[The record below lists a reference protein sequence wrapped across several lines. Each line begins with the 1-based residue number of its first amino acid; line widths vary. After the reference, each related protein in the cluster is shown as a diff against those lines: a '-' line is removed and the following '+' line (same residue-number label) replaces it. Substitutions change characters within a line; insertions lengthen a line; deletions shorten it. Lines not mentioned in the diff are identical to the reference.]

1 MIRLFPGMIID
12 MTKKEGI
19 NMSTEKINVAK
30 IFGENVFNDTVMQ
43 ERLPKKVY
51 IKLKKTIEEGRELDL
66 ETADV
71 IAHEMK
77 EWAIEKGAT
86 HYTHWFLPLTG
97 VTAEKHDSF
106 ISAPQPS
113 GKVLMSFSGKE
124 LIKGEPDA
132 SSFPSGGL
140 RATFEARGYTA
151 WDCTS
156 PAFVRE
162 DAAGAT
168 LCIPTAFCSYT
179 GEALDQK
186 TPLLRSMEAINK
198 QALRLLKLFGN
209 TTSKKVTPSVGP
221 EQEYFLVD
229 AEKFEQRKD
238 LIYTGRTLFGAMPPK
253 GQELDDH
260 YFGTIRQRIAAFM
273 KDVNEELWK
282 VGVTAKT
289 QHNEV
294 APAQHELAP
303 IYAEAN
309 IAVDHNQ
316 IVMQTLKR
324 VACQHGMK
332 CLLHEKPFAGVNGS
346 GKHNNWSI
354 TTDDG
359 INMLDPGKTPH
370 ENTQFLLVLTCILR
384 AVNMHADLLRESAAD
399 PGNDHRLGANEAPP
413 AIISVFLGE
422 QLEDVL
428 QQLISTGEATH
439 SLKGGKLETG
449 VRTLPELSKDAT
461 DRNRT
466 SPFAF
471 TGNKFEFRMVGSRDS
486 IASPNIVLNTIVAEA
501 FADAC
506 DVLEKADDFDLAVHD
521 LIKKYA
527 TENQR
532 IVFNGD
538 GYSEAWVEE
547 AERRGLPNI
556 RSMVEAI
563 PAMVTDKAVS
573 LFERFGVFT
582 KAELESRAE
591 IQYETYAKAINI
603 EARTMIDMASKQFM
617 PAFIKYTKTLT
628 KTLADTVNAV
638 TAAGADASVQ
648 RASLDEVTTLMGE
661 TKKALDAL
669 IKVTDEAA
677 AKEEG
682 AVQANFYHSDVFPAM
697 EALRAPVDKL
707 EMIVDKEAWPMPSYG
722 DLIFEV

>member
-1 MIRLFPGMIID
+1 
-12 MTKKEGI
+12 
-19 NMSTEKINVAK
+19 MSDVINVAE
-30 IFGENVFNDTVMQ
+30 IFGEDVFNDTVMQ
-43 ERLPKKVY
+43 SRLPKKVY
-51 IKLKKTIEEGRELDL
+51 KDLKRMIQEGQELDL
-66 ETADV
+66 ATADV

-86 HYTHWFLPLTG
+86 HYTHWFQPLTG

-106 ISAPQPS
+106 ISAPMEN
-113 GKVLMSFSGKE
+113 GKVLMNFSGTE

-156 PAFVRE
+156 PAFVRH

-186 TPLLRSMEAINK
+186 TPLLRSMQAINE
-198 QALRLLKLFGN
+198 QSLRLLRLFGN
-209 TTSKKVTPSVGP
+209 TTAKKVIPSVGP

-229 AEKFEQRKD
+229 AEKFMQRKD

-260 YFGTIRQRIAAFM
+260 YFGTIRQRIAGFM
-273 KDVNEELWK
+273 KNVNEELWR

-303 IYAEAN
+303 IYAECN
-309 IAVDHNQ
+309 VAVDHNHL
-316 IVMQTLKR
+316 VMQTLKR

-359 INMLDPGKTPH
+359 KNLLDPGKTPH
-370 ENTQFLLVLTCILR
+370 ENLQFLLVLTCILK
-384 AVNMHADLLRESAAD
+384 AVDDHAALLRESAAD

-428 QQLISTGEATH
+428 EQIIETGSATH
-439 SLKGGKLETG
+439 SLKGGVLETG
-449 VRTLPELSKDAT
+449 VDTLPDLVKDAT

-501 FADAC
+501 FSEAC
-506 DVLEKADDFDLAVHD
+506 DVLEKADDFDKALSE
-521 LIKKYA
+521 LITKYA
-527 TENQR
+527 TEHKK
-532 IVFNGD
+532 IIFNGD
-538 GYSEAWVEE
+538 GYSDNWVEE
-547 AERRGLPNI
+547 AEKRGLPNI
-556 RSMVEAI
+556 KSMVEAI
-563 PAMVTDKAVS
+563 PALEDEKTIKV
-573 LFERFGVFT
+573 FEQFHVFT
-582 KAELESRAE
+582 EAELRSRVE
-591 IQYETYAKAINI
+591 IKYENYAKVINI
-603 EARTMIDMASKQFM
+603 EAKTMIDMASKQII
-617 PAFIKYTKTLT
+617 PAIIKYT
-628 KTLADTVNAV
+628 KTLADTVVAV
-638 TAAGADASVQ
+638 KAAGADADVQAEALAEVSVLLKE
-648 RASLDEVTTLMGE
+648 AKE
-661 TKKALDAL
+661 ALAAL

-677 AKEEG
+677 TKEEG
-682 AVQANFYHSDVFPAM
+682 EEQAKFFKFTVFPAM

-722 DLIFEV
+722 DLMFEV

>member
-1 MIRLFPGMIID
+1 
-12 MTKKEGI
+12 
-19 NMSTEKINVAK
+19 MSERFNVAD
-30 IFGENVFNDTVMQ
+30 IFGEDVFNDTVMQ

-51 IKLKKTIEEGRELDL
+51 KDLKKTIEEGKELDL
-66 ETADV
+66 ATADV

-86 HYTHWFLPLTG
+86 HYTHWFQPLTG

-106 ISAPQPS
+106 ISAPLPS

-156 PAFVRE
+156 PAFVRH

-186 TPLLRSMEAINK
+186 TPLLRSMQVINE
-198 QALRLLKLFGN
+198 QSLRLLRLFGN
-209 TTSKKVTPSVGP
+209 TTAKKVTPSVGP

-229 AEKFEQRKD
+229 AKKFMQRKD

-260 YFGTIRQRIAAFM
+260 YFGTIRQRIAGFM
-273 KDVNEELWK
+273 KDVNEQLWK
-282 VGVTAKT
+282 VGVSSKT

-309 IAVDHNQ
+309 VALDHNHL
-316 IVMQTLKR
+316 VMQTLKR

-346 GKHNNWSI
+346 GKHDNI
-354 TTDDG
+354 
-359 INMLDPGKTPH
+359 
-370 ENTQFLLVLTCILR
+370 QFLLVLTCILK
-384 AVNMHADLLRESAAD
+384 AVDEHADLLRESAAD

-413 AIISVFLGE
+413 AIVSVFLGE

-428 QQLISTGEATH
+428 NQLISTGEATH
-439 SLKGGKLETG
+439 SLAEGILKTG
-449 VRTLPELSKDAT
+449 VDTLPDFTKDAT

-466 SPFAF
+466 SRFAF
-471 TGNKFEFRMVGSRDS
+471 TGNKFEFRMVGARDS
-486 IASPNIVLNTIVAEA
+486 LAGPNVVLN
-501 FADAC
+501 
-506 DVLEKADDFDLAVHD
+506 

-527 TENQR
+527 TEHQR
-532 IVFNGD
+532 IVFGGN
-538 GYSEAWVEE
+538 GYSDEWVAE

-556 RSMVEAI
+556 KSMVEAI
-563 PAMVTDKAVS
+563 PALTTDRAIN
-573 LFERFGVFT
+573 LFEKYKVFT

-591 IQYETYAKAINI
+591 IKYENYSKAINI
-603 EARTMIDMASKQFM
+603 EARTMIDMATKQII
-617 PAFIKYTKTLT
+617 PAVIKYTKE
-628 KTLADTVNAV
+628 LADTINAV
-638 TAAGADASVQ
+638 KAAGADVSVQ
-648 RASLDEVTTLMGE
+648 SELLTEISALLVESKSALKALTEVTE
-661 TKKALDAL
+661 KA
-669 IKVTDEAA
+669 VEM
-677 AKEEG
+677 EEG
-682 AVQANFYHSDVFPAM
+682 EEQARYYHFTVVQAMA
-697 EALRAPVDKL
+697 ALRSPVDKL

-722 DLIFEV
+722 DLMFEV

>member
-1 MIRLFPGMIID
+1 MGEYVNP
-12 MTKKEGI
+12 
-19 NMSTEKINVAK
+19 AK

-43 ERLPKKVY
+43 ERLPKNVY
-51 IKLKKTIEEGRELDL
+51 KKLKKIIEEGGELDL
-66 ETADV
+66 ATADT

-86 HYTHWFLPLTG
+86 HYTHWFQPLTG
-97 VTAEKHDSF
+97 TTAEKHDSL
-106 ISAPQPS
+106 ITAPMPN

-156 PAFVRE
+156 PAFVRQ

-186 TPLLRSMEAINK
+186 TPLLRSMEALNV
-198 QALRLLKLFGN
+198 QSLRLLKLFGN

-229 AEKFEQRKD
+229 AEKFLQRKD

-253 GQELDDH
+253 GQEMDDH
-260 YFGTIRQRIAAFM
+260 YFGTIRQRIASFM
-273 KDVNEELWK
+273 KEVNIELWK
-282 VGVTAKT
+282 MGVTAKT

-294 APAQHELAP
+294 APAQHELAS
-303 IYAEAN
+303 IYSEAN
-309 IAVDHNQ
+309 VAVDNNQ
-316 IVMQTLKR
+316 LVMQTLKR
-324 VACQHGMK
+324 IACQHGLK

-359 INMLDPGKTPH
+359 INLLEPGKTPH
-370 ENTQFLLVLTCILR
+370 ENIQFLLVLSCVLK
-384 AVNMHADLLRESAAD
+384 AVDVHADLLRESAAD

-422 QLEDVL
+422 QLEDVVE
-428 QQLISTGEATH
+428 QLISTGNATK
-439 SLKGGKLETG
+439 SKKEGVLETG
-449 VRTLPELSKDAT
+449 VKTLPDLKKDAT

-486 IASPNIVLNTIVAEA
+486 VAAPNIVLNTIVAEA
-501 FADAC
+501 FRDAC
-506 DVLEKADDFDLAVHD
+506 DVLEGAENFEDAVHD
-521 LIKKYA
+521 LIKKNLS
-527 TENQR
+527 EHQR
-532 IVFNGD
+532 IIFNGD
-538 GYSEAWVEE
+538 GYADEWLAE

-556 RSMVEAI
+556 KSMVYAI
-563 PAMVTDKAVS
+563 PALTTDTAIK
-573 LFERFGVFT
+573 LFGDFKVFT
-582 KAELESRAE
+582 EAELVSRAE
-591 IQYETYAKAINI
+591 VKFENYAKTINI
-603 EARTMIDMASKQFM
+603 EAKTMIDMASKQII
-617 PAFIKYTKTLT
+617 PAVIKYATS
-628 KTLADTVNAV
+628 LAGSINTI
-638 TAAGADASVQ
+638 TAAGVTAVGVQ
-648 RASLDEVTTLMGE
+648 KNLLNE
-661 TKKALDAL
+661 TSALLEETQKALDEL
-669 IKVTDEAA
+669 IAIENAGCEMEDGEAKAKYYYEKVT
-677 AKEEG
+677 
-682 AVQANFYHSDVFPAM
+682 PAM

-707 EMIVDKEAWPMPSYG
+707 EMIVDKEMWPMPSYG
-722 DLIFEV
+722 DLMFEV

>member
-1 MIRLFPGMIID
+1 MSE
-12 MTKKEGI
+12 KEYF
-19 NMSTEKINVAK
+19 NVAD
-30 IFGENVFNDTVMQ
+30 IFGENVFNDAVMQ
-43 ERLPKKVY
+43 ERLPKKIY
-51 IKLKKTIEEGRELDL
+51 KKLHEVMEEGKELDL

-71 IAHEMK
+71 VAHEMK

-86 HYTHWFLPLTG
+86 HYTHWFQPLTG
-97 VTAEKHDSF
+97 TTAEKHDSF
-106 ISAPQPS
+106 ITAPMPN

-156 PAFVRE
+156 PAFVRQ

-186 TPLLRSMEAINK
+186 TPLLRSMEALNV
-198 QALRLLKLFGN
+198 QSLRLLKLFGN

-229 AEKFEQRKD
+229 AEKFLQRKD

-253 GQELDDH
+253 GQEMDDH
-260 YFGTIRQRIAAFM
+260 YFGTIRQRIAGFM
-273 KDVNEELWK
+273 KDVNIELWK
-282 VGVTAKT
+282 VGVASKT

-303 IYAEAN
+303 IYGEAN
-309 IAVDHNQ
+309 VAVDHNHL
-316 IVMQTLKR
+316 VMQTLKR

-346 GKHNNWSI
+346 GKHNNWSL

-359 INMLDPGKTPH
+359 KNLLEPGKTPH
-370 ENTQFLLVLTCILR
+370 ENVQFLLVLTCILK
-384 AVNMHADLLRESAAD
+384 AVDKHAALLRESAAD
-399 PGNDHRLGANEAPP
+399 VGNDHRLGANEAPP
-413 AIISVFLGE
+413 AIISIFLGD
-422 QLEDVL
+422 QLEDVIR
-428 QQLISTGEATH
+428 QLVDTGEATH
-439 SLKGGKLETG
+439 SLKGGRLETG
-449 VRTLPELSKDAT
+449 VSTLPDLAKDAT

-486 IASPNIVLNTIVAEA
+486 ISGSNVVLNTIVAEA
-501 FADAC
+501 FAEAC
-506 DVLEKADDFDLAVHD
+506 DVLEKADDFDMAVHD

-527 TENQR
+527 TEHQR
-532 IVFNGD
+532 IIFNGN
-538 GYSEAWVEE
+538 GYADAWVEE

-556 RSMVEAI
+556 KSMVEAV
-563 PAMVTDKAVS
+563 PALVTEDTVS
-573 LFERFGVFT
+573 MFEKFKVFT
-582 KAELESRAE
+582 KAELESRVE
-591 IQYETYAKAINI
+591 IKYENYSKAINI
-603 EARTMIDMASKQFM
+603 EARTMIDMASKQII
-617 PAFIKYTKTLT
+617 PAVIKYTKS
-628 KTLADTVNAV
+628 LADTVLAV
-638 TAAGADASVQ
+638 KEAGVDASVQ
-648 RASLDEVTTLMGE
+648 AGLLKE
-661 TKKALDAL
+661 TSALLAATKSALDAL
-669 IKVTDEAA
+669 SAVTDKAA
-677 AKEEG
+677 AMDEGEE
-682 AVQANFYHSDVFPAM
+682 QARFYHFDVVPAM
-697 EALRAPVDKL
+697 ETLRTPVDKL

>member
-556 RSMVEAI
+556 CSMVEAI

-617 PAFIKYTKTLT
+617 PAFIKYT

>member
-1 MIRLFPGMIID
+1 
-12 MTKKEGI
+12 
-19 NMSTEKINVAK
+19 MSEYYNVAE
-30 IFGENVFNDTVMQ
+30 IFGENVFNDAVMQ

-51 IKLKKTIEEGRELDL
+51 KKLKEVIGEGKELDL

-86 HYTHWFLPLTG
+86 HYTHWFQPLTG

-106 ISAPQPS
+106 ITAPMPN

-156 PAFVRE
+156 PAFVRQ

-186 TPLLRSMEAINK
+186 TPLLRSMEAINE
-198 QALRLLKLFGN
+198 QSLRLIRLFGN

-229 AEKFEQRKD
+229 REKYLKRKD
-238 LIYTGRTLFGAMPPK
+238 LIFTGRTLFGAMPPK
-253 GQELDDH
+253 GQEMEDH
-260 YFGTIRQRIAAFM
+260 YFGAIRERIAAYM
-273 KDVNEELWK
+273 KDVNKELWK
-282 VGVTAKT
+282 LGVTAKT

-309 IAVDHNQ
+309 VAVDNNQ
-316 IVMQTLKR
+316 LVMETLKK
-324 VACQHGMK
+324 VAGRHGLT

-354 TTDDG
+354 VTDDG
-359 INMLDPGKTPH
+359 INLLEPGKTPH
-370 ENTQFLLVLTCILR
+370 ENIQFLLVLTCILK
-384 AVNMHADLLRESAAD
+384 AVDKHADLLRESAAD
-399 PGNDHRLGANEAPP
+399 AGNDHRLGANEAPP

-422 QLEDVL
+422 QLQDVL
-428 QQLISTGEATH
+428 TQLISTSEATR
-439 SLKGGKLETG
+439 SLKREVLQTG
-449 VRTLPELSKDAT
+449 VKTLPDFRKDAT

-471 TGNKFEFRMVGSRDS
+471 TGNKFEFRMVGSNDS
-486 IASPNIVLNTIVAEA
+486 IAPPNVVLNSIVAEA
-501 FADAC
+501 FSDAC
-506 DVLEKADDFDLAVHD
+506 DYLEKEEDFDTAVHN
-521 LIKKYA
+521 LIKEQA
-527 TENQR
+527 IAHQR
-532 IVFNGD
+532 IVFNGN
-538 GYSEAWVEE
+538 GYSDEWVEE
-547 AERRGLPNI
+547 AGRRGLPNI
-556 RSMVEAI
+556 KSLVDAV
-563 PAMVTDKAVS
+563 PALTTEKSIA
-573 LFERFGVFT
+573 LFEKFNVFT
-582 KAELESRAE
+582 KAELESRTE
-591 IQYETYAKAINI
+591 ILYENYSKALNI
-603 EARTMIDMASKQFM
+603 EARTMIDMAGKQII
-617 PAFIKYTKTLT
+617 PSVIKYTTSLANSINAVKAACGDA
-628 KTLADTVNAV
+628 ADTSTQTELLVEASRLL
-638 TAAGADASVQ
+638 AGAKAALAKLQKTADKGSSMEGGREQAVYY
-648 RASLDEVTTLMGE
+648 RDEI
-661 TKKALDAL
+661 KADM
-669 IKVTDEAA
+669 D
-677 AKEEG
+677 
-682 AVQANFYHSDVFPAM
+682 
-697 EALRAPVDKL
+697 ALRAPVDQL
-707 EMIVDKEAWPMPSYG
+707 EMMVDKEMWPMPSYG

>member
-1 MIRLFPGMIID
+1 MGEYVNP
-12 MTKKEGI
+12 
-19 NMSTEKINVAK
+19 AK

-43 ERLPKKVY
+43 ERLPKNVY
-51 IKLKKTIEEGRELDL
+51 KKLKKIIEEGGELDL
-66 ETADV
+66 ATADT

-86 HYTHWFLPLTG
+86 HYTHWFQPLTG
-97 VTAEKHDSF
+97 TTAEKHDSF
-106 ISAPQPS
+106 ITAPMPN

-156 PAFVRE
+156 PAFVRQ

-186 TPLLRSMEAINK
+186 TPLLRSMEALNV
-198 QALRLLKLFGN
+198 QSLRLLKLFGN

-229 AEKFEQRKD
+229 AEKFLQRKD

-253 GQELDDH
+253 GQEMDDH
-260 YFGTIRQRIAAFM
+260 YFGTIRQRIASFM
-273 KDVNEELWK
+273 KEVNIELWK
-282 VGVTAKT
+282 MGVTAKT

-294 APAQHELAP
+294 APAQHELAS
-303 IYAEAN
+303 IYSEAN
-309 IAVDHNQ
+309 VAVDNNQ
-316 IVMQTLKR
+316 LVMQTLKR
-324 VACQHGMK
+324 IACQHGLK

-359 INMLDPGKTPH
+359 INLLEPGKTPH
-370 ENTQFLLVLTCILR
+370 ENIQFLLVLSCVLK
-384 AVNMHADLLRESAAD
+384 AVDVHADLLRESAAD

-422 QLEDVL
+422 QLEDVVE
-428 QQLISTGEATH
+428 QLISTGNATK
-439 SLKGGKLETG
+439 SKKEGVLETG
-449 VRTLPELSKDAT
+449 VKTLPDLKKDAT

-486 IASPNIVLNTIVAEA
+486 VAAPNIVLNTIVAEA
-501 FADAC
+501 FRDAC
-506 DVLEKADDFDLAVHD
+506 DVLEGAENFEDAVHD
-521 LIKKYA
+521 LIKKNLS
-527 TENQR
+527 EHQR
-532 IVFNGD
+532 IIFNGD
-538 GYSEAWVEE
+538 GYADEWLAE

-556 RSMVEAI
+556 KSMVYAI
-563 PAMVTDKAVS
+563 PALTTDTAIK
-573 LFERFGVFT
+573 LF
-582 KAELESRAE
+582 
-591 IQYETYAKAINI
+591 
-603 EARTMIDMASKQFM
+603 
-617 PAFIKYTKTLT
+617 
-628 KTLADTVNAV
+628 
-638 TAAGADASVQ
+638 
-648 RASLDEVTTLMGE
+648 
-661 TKKALDAL
+661 
-669 IKVTDEAA
+669 
-677 AKEEG
+677 
-682 AVQANFYHSDVFPAM
+682 
-697 EALRAPVDKL
+697 
-707 EMIVDKEAWPMPSYG
+707 G
-722 DLIFEV
+722 DF

>member
-1 MIRLFPGMIID
+1 
-12 MTKKEGI
+12 
-19 NMSTEKINVAK
+19 MSEFTNVAE
-30 IFGENVFNDTVMQ
+30 IFGSNVFNDAVMQ

-51 IKLKKTIEEGRELDL
+51 KELKKTIEEGKELDL
-66 ETADV
+66 ATADV

-86 HYTHWFLPLTG
+86 HYTHWFQPLTG

-106 ISAPQPS
+106 ISAPDKN

-156 PAFVRE
+156 PAFVRQ

-186 TPLLRSMEAINK
+186 TPLLRSMEAINTE
-198 QALRLLKLFGN
+198 ALRLLRLFGN
-209 TTSKKVTPSVGP
+209 TTSKRVTPSVGP

-229 AEKFEQRKD
+229 KAKYLQRKD

-260 YFGTIRQRIAAFM
+260 YFGNIRQRIAAFM
-273 KDVNEELWK
+273 KEVNEELWK
-282 VGVTAKT
+282 LGVTAKT

-303 IYAEAN
+303 IYAECN
-309 IAVDHNQ
+309 VAVDHNQ
-316 IVMQTLKR
+316 IVMKTLKM
-324 VACQHGMK
+324 VACRHGLQ

-359 INMLDPGKTPH
+359 INLLDPGTTPH
-370 ENTQFLLVLTCILR
+370 ENIQFLLVLACILK
-384 AVNMHADLLRESAAD
+384 AVDTHADLLRESAAD
-399 PGNDHRLGANEAPP
+399 VGNDHRLGANEAPP

-422 QLEDVL
+422 QLEDVVE
-428 QQLISTGEATH
+428 QLISTGEATH

-449 VRTLPELSKDAT
+449 VKTLPDLTKDAT

-471 TGNKFEFRMVGSRDS
+471 TGNKFEFRMVGSKDS
-486 IASPNIVLNTIVAEA
+486 IAAPNIVLNTIVAEA
-501 FADAC
+501 FAEAC
-506 DVLEKADDFDLAVHD
+506 DVLEKADDFEMAVHD
-521 LIKKYA
+521 LIKKYL
-527 TENQR
+527 TEHQR
-532 IVFNGD
+532 IIFNGN
-538 GYSEAWVEE
+538 GYSDAWVEE

-556 RSMVEAI
+556 KSMVDAI
-563 PAMVTDKAVS
+563 PALTTDKAIG
-573 LFERFGVFT
+573 LFEKFHVFT

-603 EARTMIDMASKQFM
+603 EAKAMIDIASKQII
-617 PAFIKYTKTLT
+617 PAVIKYTKS
-628 KTLADTVNAV
+628 LADTVNSV
-638 TAAGADASVQ
+638 TAAGAEASVQ
-648 RASLDEVTTLMGE
+648 SELLAETSGLLSDTKVALQKLIDLDKKSEEVPEGTEL
-661 TKKALDAL
+661 AHYFH
-669 IKVTDEAA
+669 
-677 AKEEG
+677 EEI
-682 AVQANFYHSDVFPAM
+682 VPAM
-697 EALRAPVDKL
+697 AELRAPVDAL
-707 EMIVDKEAWPMPSYG
+707 EMIVDKEMWPMPSYG
-722 DLIFEV
+722 DLMFEV

>member
-1 MIRLFPGMIID
+1 MGEYVNP
-12 MTKKEGI
+12 
-19 NMSTEKINVAK
+19 AK

-43 ERLPKKVY
+43 ERLPKNVY
-51 IKLKKTIEEGRELDL
+51 KKLKKIIEEGGELDL
-66 ETADV
+66 ATADT

-86 HYTHWFLPLTG
+86 HYTHWFQPLTG
-97 VTAEKHDSF
+97 ATAEKHDSF
-106 ISAPQPS
+106 ITAPMPN

-156 PAFVRE
+156 PAFVRQ

-186 TPLLRSMEAINK
+186 TPLLRSMEALNV
-198 QALRLLKLFGN
+198 QSLRLLKLFGN

-229 AEKFEQRKD
+229 AEKFLQRKD

-260 YFGTIRQRIAAFM
+260 YFGTIRQRIAGFM

-282 VGVTAKT
+282 VGVTSKT

-303 IYAEAN
+303 IYAECNVAL
-309 IAVDHNQ
+309 DHNH
-316 IVMQTLKR
+316 IIMQTLKR

-346 GKHNNWSI
+346 GKHDNWSL

-359 INMLDPGKTPH
+359 KNLLEPGKTPH
-370 ENTQFLLVLTCILR
+370 ENIQFLLVLTCILK
-384 AVNMHADLLRESAAD
+384 AVDRHADLLRESAAD

-428 QQLISTGEATH
+428 EQLISTGEATH
-439 SLKGGKLETG
+439 SLKGGKLQTG
-449 VRTLPELSKDAT
+449 VDTLPDLAKDAT

-486 IASPNIVLNTIVAEA
+486 ISGPNVVLNTIVAEA
-501 FADAC
+501 FSEAC
-506 DVLEKADDFDLAVHD
+506 DVLEKADNFDEAVHD
-521 LIKKYA
+521 LIKQYA
-527 TENQR
+527 TEHQR
-532 IVFNGD
+532 VVFNGN
-538 GYSEAWVEE
+538 GYSDAWVEE
-547 AERRGLPNI
+547 AEKRGLPNI

-563 PAMVTDKAVS
+563 PALTTEKAVS
-573 LFERFGVFT
+573 MFEKFKVFT

-591 IQYETYAKAINI
+591 IKFESYAKAINI
-603 EARTMIDMASKQFM
+603 EARTMIDMASKQII
-617 PAFIKYTKTLT
+617 PAIIKYTKD
-628 KTLADTVNAV
+628 LADTVVAV
-638 TAAGADASVQ
+638 KEAGADASVQ
-648 RASLDEVTTLMGE
+648 AELLTEVSGLLAE
-661 TKKALDAL
+661 TKKALEAL
-669 IKVTDEAA
+669 KVVTDQAA
-677 AKEEG
+677 AMEEG
-682 AVQANFYHSDVFPAM
+682 EDQARFYHFDVVPAM
-697 EALRAPVDKL
+697 EALRTPVDTL

>member
-1 MIRLFPGMIID
+1 
-12 MTKKEGI
+12 
-19 NMSTEKINVAK
+19 MSETGYLNVAE
-30 IFGENVFNDTVMQ
+30 IFGENVFNDAVMQ

-51 IKLKKTIEEGRELDL
+51 KKLKEVIQEGRELDL

-71 IAHEMK
+71 VAHEMK

-86 HYTHWFLPLTG
+86 HYTHWFQPLTG

-106 ISAPQPS
+106 ITAPMEN

-156 PAFVRE
+156 PAFVRH

-168 LCIPTAFCSYT
+168 LCIPTAFCSYK

-186 TPLLRSMEAINK
+186 TPLLRSMQAINE
-198 QALRLLKLFGN
+198 QSLRLLRLFGN

-229 AEKFEQRKD
+229 ADKFLQRKD

-260 YFGTIRQRIAAFM
+260 YFGTIRQRIAGFM

-282 VGVTAKT
+282 VGVTSKT

-303 IYAEAN
+303 IYAECNVAL
-309 IAVDHNQ
+309 DHNH

-346 GKHNNWSI
+346 GKHDNWSL

-359 INMLDPGKTPH
+359 KNLLEPGKTPH
-370 ENTQFLLVLTCILR
+370 ENIQFLLVLTCILK
-384 AVNMHADLLRESAAD
+384 AVDTHADLLRESAAD

-428 QQLISTGEATH
+428 EQLISTGEATH
-439 SLKGGKLETG
+439 SLKGGKLQTG
-449 VRTLPELSKDAT
+449 VDTLPDLAKDAT

-486 IASPNIVLNTIVAEA
+486 IAGPNVVLNTIVAEA
-501 FADAC
+501 FSEAC
-506 DVLEKADDFDLAVHD
+506 DVLEKADNFDEAVHD

-527 TENQR
+527 TEHQR
-532 IVFNGD
+532 VVFDGN
-538 GYSEAWVEE
+538 GYSDAWVEE

-563 PAMVTDKAVS
+563 PALTTDKAINM
-573 LFERFGVFT
+573 FEKFKVFT

-591 IQYETYAKAINI
+591 IKFESYAKAINI
-603 EARTMIDMASKQFM
+603 EARTMIDMASKQII
-617 PAFIKYTKTLT
+617 PAIIKYTKE
-628 KTLADTVNAV
+628 LADTVVAV
-638 TAAGADASVQ
+638 KEAGADASVQ
-648 RASLDEVTTLMGE
+648 AELLTEVSGLLAE
-661 TKKALDAL
+661 SKKALEAL
-669 IKVTDEAA
+669 KVVTDQAA
-677 AKEEG
+677 AMEEG
-682 AVQANFYHSDVFPAM
+682 EDQARFYHSDVVPAM

>member
-140 RATFEARGYTA
+140 RATFEARGYTM

-156 PAFVRE
+156 PAFVRK
-162 DAAGAT
+162 DAAGAI

-186 TPLLRSMEAINK
+186 TPLLRSMEAINA
-198 QALRLLKLFGN
+198 QALRLLRLFGN
-209 TTSKKVTPSVGP
+209 TTSKKVTPSVGA

-229 AEKFEQRKD
+229 ADKFLQRKD

-253 GQELDDH
+253 GQEMDDH
-260 YFGTIRQRIAAFM
+260 YFGTIRQRIASFM

-316 IVMQTLKR
+316 IIMQTLKR

-332 CLLHEKPFAGVNGS
+332 CLLHEKPFKGVNGS
-346 GKHNNWSI
+346 GKHNNWSL

-370 ENTQFLLVLTCILR
+370 ENIQFLLVLTCILK
-384 AVNMHADLLRESAAD
+384 AVNRHADLLRESAAD

-413 AIISVFLGE
+413 AIVSVFLGE
-422 QLEDVL
+422 QLEDVIE
-428 QQLISTGEATH
+428 QLISAGEATH
-439 SLKGGKLETG
+439 SIKGEKLATS
-449 VRTLPELSKDAT
+449 VRTLPEFTKDAT

-486 IASPNIVLNTIVAEA
+486 VASANIVLNTIVAEA
-501 FADAC
+501 FSEAC
-506 DVLEKADDFDLAVHD
+506 DVLEKSDDFQKAVHD
-521 LIKKYA
+521 LIKEYA
-527 TENQR
+527 VENQK
-532 IVFNGD
+532 IIFNGD

-547 AERRGLPNI
+547 AARRGLPNI
-556 RSMVEAI
+556 RSMVDAI
-563 PAMVTDKAVS
+563 PALVTDKS
-573 LFERFGVFT
+573 IELFAKFGVFT
-582 KAELESRAE
+582 KTELESRAE
-591 IQYETYAKAINI
+591 IHYENYSKAINI
-603 EARTMIDMASKQFM
+603 EARTMIDMARKQFL
-617 PAFIKYTKTLT
+617 PAIIKYTR
-628 KTLADTVNAV
+628 TLADTVNAV
-638 TAAGADASVQ
+638 KEAGADASVQ
-648 RASLDEVTTLMGE
+648 SETLAEITVLLKEARAALMELEKVTGEVAQLPDGPE
-661 TKKALDAL
+661 KARAYYEVVHPAMDAL
-669 IKVTDEAA
+669 RD
-677 AKEEG
+677 
-682 AVQANFYHSDVFPAM
+682 
-697 EALRAPVDKL
+697 PVDQL